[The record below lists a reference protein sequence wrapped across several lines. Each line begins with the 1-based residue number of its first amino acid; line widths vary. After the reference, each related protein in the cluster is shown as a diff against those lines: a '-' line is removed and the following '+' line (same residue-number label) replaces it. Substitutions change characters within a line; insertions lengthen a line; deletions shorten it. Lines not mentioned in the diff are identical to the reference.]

1 MKKYF
6 EKMYNKTEKE
16 FFSKL
21 KENLENEKRMFI
33 VTANP
38 ETFTFGKQDNEVD
51 LLLTDS
57 ETTVVADG
65 IGIVKGANMLG
76 YDIPERIPGVGI
88 AEQLFILGDNLK
100 KSIYLLGAKQE
111 VINALCTVLTQ
122 KYPGL
127 QIKGAVDGYID
138 DKDAVFEDIKKAEP
152 DIVLVAIGVPSQEKL
167 IYRHIKDFKK
177 GIFVGVGGSF
187 DVLSGTKARAPKF
200 FIKHN
205 LEWLYR
211 IVKEPKRI
219 KRFYE
224 NNVKF
229 IFRLRKNK

>member
-88 AEQLFILGDNLK
+88 AEQLFVLGDNLK

-152 DIVLVAIGVPSQEKL
+152 DIVLVAIGVPIQEKL

>member
-88 AEQLFILGDNLK
+88 AEQLTVLGDNLK

-127 QIKGAVDGYID
+127 QIRGAVDGYID

-167 IYRHIKDFKK
+167 IYRHIKDFRK